1 MGVGEAGGSLQTPR
15 SPSGPSGAWAE
26 MAGAMSQVAL
36 TVSVRPL
43 AALRAT
49 GLRDRLSDE
58 AVRFLDHLIDE
69 VPGWSD
75 EQRQRIWQEPLD
87 GPGVVVGVLTLRTP
101 GVPCVGLASLTT
113 PAHRLWREIF
123 PDTNDSH
130 LVFFDIV
137 DAAIFK
143 DALELVSRSRRVC
156 AADHRTRQ
164 WLDISEGCRGM
175 VLEAVARFPQGGEGT
190 VGAWVAGLHAEML
203 QLDFPVLTPLVN
215 LLLEGNL
222 QVFACEARGVCRA
235 PEAGASQHPQTPCR
249 LPSSVIGRAAAAR
262 AAARRTMPQAAA
274 EAGAAVPPG
283 ERSLSERRLWGQF
296 RLLHESSG

>member
-1 MGVGEAGGSLQTPR
+1 
-15 SPSGPSGAWAE
+15 
-26 MAGAMSQVAL
+26 MSQVAV

-43 AALRAT
+43 VALRAT

-75 EQRQRIWQEPLD
+75 EQRQRVWQEPLD
-87 GPGVVVGVLTLRTP
+87 GPGVAVGVRTLRTP

-113 PAHRLWREIF
+113 PAHRLWRGIF

-175 VLEAVARFPQGGEGT
+175 VLEAVARFPQGGEGI
-190 VGAWVAGLHAEML
+190 VGAWVAGLHAEM
-203 QLDFPVLTPLVN
+203 
-215 LLLEGNL
+215 
-222 QVFACEARGVCRA
+222 
-235 PEAGASQHPQTPCR
+235 
-249 LPSSVIGRAAAAR
+249 
-262 AAARRTMPQAAA
+262 
-274 EAGAAVPPG
+274 
-283 ERSLSERRLWGQF
+283 
-296 RLLHESSG
+296 